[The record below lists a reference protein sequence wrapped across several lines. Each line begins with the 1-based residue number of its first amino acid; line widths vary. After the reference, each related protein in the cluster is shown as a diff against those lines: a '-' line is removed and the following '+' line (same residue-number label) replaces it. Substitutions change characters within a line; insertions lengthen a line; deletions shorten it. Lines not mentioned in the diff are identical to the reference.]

1 MAIISTMAIM
11 AGATIMEP
19 LNFDEAL
26 KDIENIIS
34 GTEQVL
40 KQHPDDL
47 IAEMLLYSAK
57 KLKMRLEDAKQKGY
71 Q

>member
-1 MAIISTMAIM
+1 
-11 AGATIMEP
+11 MEP

-71 Q
+71 K